1 MRLLESR
8 MITTDSIK
16 TAATKIAQ
24 LMEESADE
32 LNAADGLL
40 GDGDLGI
47 TMVRGFREIIEVRD
61 SLPDDVGMA
70 LFQCAKAFTKSS
82 GSSYG
87 TLLATGLMSVAKKK
101 KGQQEIQVEEISAL
115 LDDALDAM
123 KQRGKAELG
132 DKTVL
137 DVIAASSQ
145 AAKDQSDG
153 SSVLKA
159 INDAVTSTIDEF
171 RSRQSKIGRAR
182 IFSEKSIGLDDPG
195 MLAFRKMLEA
205 LS

>member
-1 MRLLESR
+1 

-16 TAATKIAQ
+16 SAATKIAQ

-101 KGQQEIQVEEISAL
+101 KGQQEIQVEEISSL

-159 INDAVTSTIDEF
+159 INDAVTITIDEF

>member
-1 MRLLESR
+1 
-8 MITTDSIK
+8 MIKTDSIK

-32 LNAADGLL
+32 LNVADGLL

-101 KGQQEIQVEEISAL
+101 KGQQEIQVEEISSL

>member
-1 MRLLESR
+1 

-16 TAATKIAQ
+16 TAVTKIAQ

-47 TMVRGFREIIEVRD
+47 TMVRGFREIIEIRD

-115 LDDALDAM
+115 LNDALDAM

>member
-1 MRLLESR
+1 

-153 SSVLKA
+153 SIVLKA

-195 MLAFRKMLEA
+195 MLAFRKMIEA

>member
-1 MRLLESR
+1 

-115 LDDALDAM
+115 LNDALDAM

-159 INDAVTSTIDEF
+159 INDAVSSTIDEF

>member
-1 MRLLESR
+1 

-16 TAATKIAQ
+16 TAVTKIAK

-47 TMVRGFREIIEVRD
+47 TMVRGFREILGVRD

-115 LDDALDAM
+115 LNNALDAM

>member
-1 MRLLESR
+1 
-8 MITTDSIK
+8 MITTDSIT

-115 LDDALDAM
+115 LNDALDAM

-145 AAKDQSDG
+145 AAKDQIDG

-205 LS
+205 LN

>member
-1 MRLLESR
+1 

-16 TAATKIAQ
+16 TAVTKIAQ
-24 LMEESADE
+24 LMGESADE

-115 LDDALDAM
+115 LNDALDAM

>member
-1 MRLLESR
+1 

-101 KGQQEIQVEEISAL
+101 KGQQEIKVEEISAL
-115 LDDALDAM
+115 LNDALDAM

-205 LS
+205 LN

>member
-1 MRLLESR
+1 

-115 LDDALDAM
+115 LNDALDAM

-132 DKTVL
+132 DKTLL

-153 SSVLKA
+153 SSVIKA

-195 MLAFRKMLEA
+195 MLAFRKMIEA
-205 LS
+205 LR

>member
-1 MRLLESR
+1 

-70 LFQCAKAFTKSS
+70 LLQCAKAFTKSS

-159 INDAVTSTIDEF
+159 INDAVSGTIDEF

>member
-1 MRLLESR
+1 

-82 GSSYG
+82 GSSFG

-101 KGQQEIQVEEISAL
+101 KGQQEIQFEEISVL
-115 LDDALDAM
+115 LNDALDAM

>member
-1 MRLLESR
+1 

-47 TMVRGFREIIEVRD
+47 TIVRGFREIIEVRD

-115 LDDALDAM
+115 LNDALDAM

-159 INDAVTSTIDEF
+159 INDAVTNTIDEF

>member
-1 MRLLESR
+1 

-115 LDDALDAM
+115 LNDALDAM

-182 IFSEKSIGLDDPG
+182 IFSEKSKGLDDPG

>member
-1 MRLLESR
+1 

-24 LMEESADE
+24 LMEETADE

-115 LDDALDAM
+115 LNDALDAM

-205 LS
+205 LN

>member
-1 MRLLESR
+1 

-87 TLLATGLMSVAKKK
+87 TLLATGLMSVAKRM

-115 LDDALDAM
+115 LNDALDAM

-195 MLAFRKMLEA
+195 MLAFRKMIEA

>member
-1 MRLLESR
+1 

-16 TAATKIAQ
+16 SAATKIAQ

-153 SSVLKA
+153 SSVLIA
-159 INDAVTSTIDEF
+159 IIDAVTSTIDEF

>member
-1 MRLLESR
+1 

-32 LNAADGLL
+32 LNVADGLL

-115 LDDALDAM
+115 LNDALDAM

-145 AAKDQSDG
+145 AAKDQSDR
-153 SSVLKA
+153 SSVIKA

>member
-1 MRLLESR
+1 

-123 KQRGKAELG
+123 KQRGKAKLG

>member
-1 MRLLESR
+1 

-16 TAATKIAQ
+16 TAATKIAK

-195 MLAFRKMLEA
+195 MLAFKKMLEA

>member
-1 MRLLESR
+1 

-47 TMVRGFREIIEVRD
+47 TMVRGFREIIEIRD

-70 LFQCAKAFTKSS
+70 LYQCAKAFTKSS

-115 LDDALDAM
+115 LNDALDAM

-145 AAKDQSDG
+145 AAKDQYDG

>member
-1 MRLLESR
+1 

-101 KGQQEIQVEEISAL
+101 KGQQEIKVEEISAL
-115 LDDALDAM
+115 LNDALDAM

-153 SSVLKA
+153 SSVLIA

-205 LS
+205 LN

>member
-1 MRLLESR
+1 

-153 SSVLKA
+153 SIVLKA

-205 LS
+205 LN

>member
-1 MRLLESR
+1 

-16 TAATKIAQ
+16 TAVTKIAQ

-115 LDDALDAM
+115 LNDALDAM

-205 LS
+205 LN

>member
-1 MRLLESR
+1 

-16 TAATKIAQ
+16 TAVTKIAQ

-115 LDDALDAM
+115 LNDALDAM

>member
-1 MRLLESR
+1 

-47 TMVRGFREIIEVRD
+47 TMVRGFREIIEVID

-115 LDDALDAM
+115 LNDALDAM

-153 SSVLKA
+153 SNVLKA
-159 INDAVTSTIDEF
+159 INDAVTSTINEF

-195 MLAFRKMLEA
+195 MLAFKKMLEA

>member
-1 MRLLESR
+1 

-24 LMEESADE
+24 LMEETADE

-87 TLLATGLMSVAKKK
+87 TLLATGLLSVAKKK

-115 LDDALDAM
+115 LNDALDAM

-153 SSVLKA
+153 SIVLKA

-195 MLAFRKMLEA
+195 MLAFNKMLEA

>member
-1 MRLLESR
+1 

-16 TAATKIAQ
+16 TAVTKIAQ

-101 KGQQEIQVEEISAL
+101 KGQQEIQVEEIWAL
-115 LDDALDAM
+115 LNDALDAM

>member
-1 MRLLESR
+1 

-70 LFQCAKAFTKSS
+70 LFLCAKAFTKSS

-115 LDDALDAM
+115 LNDALDAM

>member
-1 MRLLESR
+1 

-115 LDDALDAM
+115 LNDALDAM

-153 SSVLKA
+153 NSVLKA

>member
-1 MRLLESR
+1 

-16 TAATKIAQ
+16 TAVTKIAQ

-153 SSVLKA
+153 SSVLIA

-205 LS
+205 LN

>member
-1 MRLLESR
+1 

-153 SSVLKA
+153 SSVLIA

>member
-1 MRLLESR
+1 

-24 LMEESADE
+24 LMEEWADE

-115 LDDALDAM
+115 LNDALDAM

>member
-1 MRLLESR
+1 

-16 TAATKIAQ
+16 SAATKIAQ

-115 LDDALDAM
+115 LNDALDAM

-195 MLAFRKMLEA
+195 MLAFKKMLEA

>member
-1 MRLLESR
+1 
-8 MITTDSIK
+8 MITTNSIK

-195 MLAFRKMLEA
+195 MLAFRKMIEA

>member
-1 MRLLESR
+1 

-115 LDDALDAM
+115 LNDALDAM

-145 AAKDQSDG
+145 AAKAQSDG

-159 INDAVTSTIDEF
+159 INDAVTNTIDEF

>member
-1 MRLLESR
+1 

-115 LDDALDAM
+115 LNDALDAM

-159 INDAVTSTIDEF
+159 INDAVTNTIDEF

-205 LS
+205 LR

>member
-1 MRLLESR
+1 

-47 TMVRGFREIIEVRD
+47 TMVRGFREIMEVRD

>member
-1 MRLLESR
+1 

-101 KGQQEIQVEEISAL
+101 KGQQEIQVEEISEL